1 MKKLIHVYL
10 YPKRF
15 SMLLCFIIKFSGTIV
30 ELLLPWMLSVI
41 LDKHAPQKDL
51 NNVFLWGF
59 FMILTAASA
68 LILNI
73 LANRLATKVSR
84 DVIQLL
90 RYDLFYKTKNLSSDQ
105 QDKITTPSLISRLTS
120 DTYNVYQMIDRMQR
134 LGVRAP
140 ILLIGGT
147 FVTFLLEPI
156 LTLVLIVIMPLLG
169 FLIFWISHKGI
180 TLFTSA
186 QQALDNMVLH
196 AQESMNGIR
205 VIKALSKDEY
215 EINQFST
222 INTQATQS
230 ESKANM
236 ITNLSNPIMN
246 LLLNIGLSL
255 VILIGAY
262 RVNAGII
269 MPGIIIAFLSYFTLI
284 LTALMMISR
293 MFVMFSKGVASANRI
308 SQVLDLEESPII
320 KALPTIQSDDHI
332 YFDHVSFS
340 YEKVKDTVSDIHF
353 HLKRGETLGILGP
366 TGSGK
371 STIINLL
378 LRFYDP
384 DHGNIYIN
392 GENLQS
398 IPFSKLYQFFGVVF
412 QNDFLYAQTL
422 ANNIDFG
429 RNLSNEDL
437 QNAIQIAQADFI
449 NQNGLDA
456 NLTSKGTN
464 LSGGQKQR
472 LLISRAVAAN
482 PSILILDDSS
492 SALDYKTDA
501 ALRKALATKLPTT
514 TKIIVA
520 QRISSIKNANQIM
533 LLDNGKIGALGT
545 HKELMKTNTMYQRIA
560 DAQMKEVE

>member
-262 RVNAGII
+262 RVNTGII